1 MEDVRGRVAVVTGGA
16 SGIGLALAEVL
27 AASGARLV
35 LADVDAA
42 ALEPAVAALRAAGAD
57 VIGVPTDVAD
67 SGQVQALAEAAVD
80 RFGSVHVVC
89 LNAGVA
95 AGGVS
100 WELSTSA
107 WQWVVDVNLW
117 GVVHGVQA
125 FVPRLVEQGEGHVL
139 LTASIGGLIGSPGM
153 APYSATK
160 HAVVGIAESLR
171 EDLRLAG
178 SPVGV
183 TLLCPGFTRTR
194 MNDSGRT
201 WPARLGPP
209 PAEGLAP
216 GHPRLRAE
224 FLARMDGA
232 MEPREVAER
241 AVAAIRAGD
250 FWVVPDGGIAGRLRE
265 HLAPVLAG
273 PGAGTPA
280 PAAGA

>member
-1 MEDVRGRVAVVTGGA
+1 MSELSGRVAVVTGGA
-16 SGIGLALAEVL
+16 SGIGFALAGEL
-27 AASGARLV
+27 AGAGARLV
-35 LADVDAA
+35 LADVEEGP
-42 ALEPAVAALRAAGAD
+42 LEQAVDELRARGAD
-57 VIGVPTDVAD
+57 VVGVPTDVGDGA
-67 SGQVQALAEAAVD
+67 QVQALADAAVA
-80 RFGSVHVVC
+80 RFGTVHVVC

-100 WELSTSA
+100 WELPEAT
-107 WQWVVDVNLW
+107 WRWVVDVNLW
-117 GVVHGVQA
+117 GVVHGLRA

-183 TLLCPGFTRTR
+183 SLLCPGFTRTR

-216 GHPRLRAE
+216 GHPQLREA
-224 FLARMDGA
+224 FLSRMDDA
-232 MEPREVAER
+232 MEPEEVAAR
-241 AVAAIRAGD
+241 AVAAIRAD
-250 FWVVPDGGIAGRLRE
+250 EFWIVPDAGIAGRLRD
-265 HLAPVLAG
+265 HLAPVL
-273 PGAGTPA
+273 GAEEPA
-280 PAAGA
+280 